1 MIQQNT
7 LTVESTEVIPTD
19 NKSFK
24 YISPDHT
31 HKLRKAQDGHER
43 RVLDC
48 TARLA
53 RANEQLRREIKEH
66 RYAEERLLKEQ
77 QNLCHLLELRDR
89 DRQMVSC
96 GINDGV
102 VRQLVAV
109 IMQLR
114 TFSRLARRA

>member
-1 MIQQNT
+1 MIQQST

-19 NKSFK
+19 SRSFK
-24 YISPDHT
+24 NISPDHT

-43 RVLDC
+43 RVVNN

-53 RANEQLRREIKEH
+53 QANEQLRREIKEH
-66 RYAEERLLKEQ
+66 RYAEEQLLNKQ
-77 QNLCHLLELRDR
+77 PALRRFLDLR

-96 GINDGV
+96 GIDDGL
-102 VRQLVAV
+102 VRHLVAA

-114 TFSRLARRA
+114 TFNRLAGRV